1 MSEFGTRKEG
11 VSSVRPPLLKGDN
24 YSSWKG
30 KMESYLSA
38 IDDRVWMVI
47 EDGFTPPTV
56 TMPVP
61 VPKPKAQWIIEEFE
75 ASKWN
80 NKAMH
85 ALLSAM
91 DESQYKLIQI
101 TKNAHEA
108 WKILETAHEGT
119 EVVKDSKLQV
129 LQTLFETIRMEEHE
143 CLNDF
148 QVKLIDIV
156 NQSHQLGDPYSDRR
170 IKQKIMRSLPPR
182 FESKVTALEENVDFK
197 KMRPSEVIGRLLAY
211 ESRKAPTSSSPK
223 KQKGIALK
231 TSKVEKEN
239 DDSDEDVAQMV
250 MRFNKFLRLQKNDSK
265 KVSQAKRSLQ
275 EKAFNALNV
284 EDMVISPRF
293 VVT

>member
-1 MSEFGTRKEG
+1 MSEFGTSKEG
-11 VSSVRPPLLKGDN
+11 ASSMRPPLLKGDN

-47 EDGFTPPTV
+47 EDGFTAPTV
-56 TMPVP
+56 TAEDGII
-61 VPKPKAQWIIEEFE
+61 VPKPKVQWSTEEFE

-148 QVKLIDIV
+148 QVKLMDII
-156 NQSHQLGDPYSDRR
+156 N
-170 IKQKIMRSLPPR
+170 
-182 FESKVTALEENVDFK
+182 
-197 KMRPSEVIGRLLAY
+197 
-211 ESRKAPTSSSPK
+211 
-223 KQKGIALK
+223 
-231 TSKVEKEN
+231 
-239 DDSDEDVAQMV
+239 
-250 MRFNKFLRLQKNDSK
+250 
-265 KVSQAKRSLQ
+265 
-275 EKAFNALNV
+275 
-284 EDMVISPRF
+284 
-293 VVT
+293 

>member
-1 MSEFGTRKEG
+1 MSEFGTSKEG
-11 VSSVRPPLLKGDN
+11 ASSVRPPLLKGDN

-30 KMESYLSA
+30 KMESYLST

-56 TMPVP
+56 IVREESIM
-61 VPKPKAQWIIEEFE
+61 PKPKAQWSIEEFG

-80 NKAMH
+80 NKVMH

-108 WKILETAHEGT
+108 WKILEMAHEGT
-119 EVVKDSKLQV
+119 EVVKDSKFQV

-148 QVKLIDIV
+148 QVKLKDIV
-156 NQSHQLGDPYSDRR
+156 NQSHQLGDSYSDRR

-182 FESKVTALEENVDFK
+182 FESKVTALKENVDFK
-197 KMRPSEVIGRLLAY
+197 KIWL
-211 ESRKAPTSSSPK
+211 
-223 KQKGIALK
+223 
-231 TSKVEKEN
+231 
-239 DDSDEDVAQMV
+239 
-250 MRFNKFLRLQKNDSK
+250 
-265 KVSQAKRSLQ
+265 SQ
-275 EKAFNALNV
+275 EG
-284 EDMVISPRF
+284 
-293 VVT
+293 